1 MKALQ
6 NILFG
11 VAIREVVGSTN
22 LNISSIQID
31 SRKVEAGTLFVAIKG
46 VQADGHSFIQTAIEK
61 EKLSSTTASWEALI

>member
-31 SRKVEAGTLFVAIKG
+31 SRKVEAGTLLRVYK
-46 VQADGHSFIQTAIEK
+46 QTGTVLFKQLLKKAPLLLFAK
-61 EKLSSTTASWEALI
+61 YCQ

>member
-22 LNISSIQID
+22 VEVSAIQID
-31 SRKVEAGTLFVAIKG
+31 SRKVTEGTVFVAIKG
-46 VQADGHSFIQTAIEK
+46 VTS
-61 EKLSSTTASWEALI
+61 